1 MLQGFKSFILRGNVV
16 DMAVGIVIGAAFG
29 KIVESLVKD
38 LLTPLIGAIGK
49 IPDFSGIFFTINDS
63 RFMIGEFANAF
74 ISFLIIAAA
83 VYFFV
88 VLPVNTLIAKTKKE
102 VVADPTTKDCPE
114 CLSTIPLKARKCAH
128 CTSSVA

>member
-29 KIVESLVKD
+29 KIVEALVKD

-63 RFMIGEFANAF
+63 KFMIGEFVNAAVSF
-74 ISFLIIAAA
+74 IIIAAA

-88 VLPVNTLIAKTKKE
+88 VLPVNTLIAKSKKE
-102 VVADPTTKDCPE
+102 APVDPTTKACPE
-114 CLSTIPLKARKCAH
+114 CLSTIPLKAKKCAH